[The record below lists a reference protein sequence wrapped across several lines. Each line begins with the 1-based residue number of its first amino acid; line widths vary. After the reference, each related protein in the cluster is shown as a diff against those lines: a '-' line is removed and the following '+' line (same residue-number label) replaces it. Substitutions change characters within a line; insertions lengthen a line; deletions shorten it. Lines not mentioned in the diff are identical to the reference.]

1 MHLFFPQVHMGLK
14 ANASEQKTALNKK
27 RGELEPA
34 RKKIEKA
41 KKDMVEYKKDIRN
54 RVSVGYQALKSVK

>member
-1 MHLFFPQVHMGLK
+1 MGLK